1 MSDRAEA
8 FRKKALRY
16 ERAAKMA
23 TDPNACHDYLDLAR
37 QLRAKAE
44 EVDAFEQVAN
54 PGEESGSPAR
64 MAGSST

>member
-23 TDPNACHDYLDLAR
+23 TDPNVCHDYLDLAR
-37 QLRAKAE
+37 QLQAKAE
-44 EVDAFEQVAN
+44 QVDAFEQVAN
-54 PGEESGSPAR
+54 LRRGVWFGGEDGSP
-64 MAGSST
+64 

>member
-23 TDPNACHDYLDLAR
+23 TDPKACHDYLDLAR
-37 QLRAKAE
+37 HLRAKAE
-44 EVDAFEQVAN
+44 EVDAFEQVAKLRRGVWFA
-54 PGEESGSPAR
+54 GEDGSP
-64 MAGSST
+64 

>member
-1 MSDRAEA
+1 
-8 FRKKALRY
+8 
-16 ERAAKMA
+16 MA

-54 PGEESGSPAR
+54 LRRGVWFGGEDGSP
-64 MAGSST
+64 

>member
-54 PGEESGSPAR
+54 LRRGVWFAGEDGNP
-64 MAGSST
+64 

>member
-23 TDPNACHDYLDLAR
+23 TDPKACHDYLDLAR

-54 PGEESGSPAR
+54 LRRGVWFGGEDGSP
-64 MAGSST
+64 